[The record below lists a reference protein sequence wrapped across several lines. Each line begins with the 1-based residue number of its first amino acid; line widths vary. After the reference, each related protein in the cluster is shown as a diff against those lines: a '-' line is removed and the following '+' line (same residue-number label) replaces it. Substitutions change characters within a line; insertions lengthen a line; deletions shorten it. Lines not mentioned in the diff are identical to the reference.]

1 MEHSA
6 LQTRFLLTIVGDDRP
21 GLTRA
26 LSAALFEAGGNW
38 LEGHLSRLGG
48 KFVGAILVDLPPER
62 TADLNA
68 RLTAESAGLKV
79 EFHPVAED
87 RDSAEA
93 VTLSLTSA
101 DRPGIVH
108 ELSLI
113 LARLGANIVELETS
127 AEDGA
132 WQGNPIFRATA
143 RLTLPAGLS
152 HAALQEAL
160 EQLSGDLIVELE
172 PA

>member
-1 MEHSA
+1 MILH
-6 LQTRFLLTIVGDDRP
+6 TRVLLTVVGDDRP

-26 LSAALFEAGGNW
+26 LSAAIFESGGNW
-38 LEGHLSRLGG
+38 LEGNLSRLGG
-48 KFVGAILVDLPPER
+48 KFVGAILVDLPAER
-62 TADLNA
+62 SADLRA
-68 RLTAESAGLKV
+68 RLAADSAGLQV
-79 EFHPVAED
+79 EIHPVGED
-87 RDSAEA
+87 KTTAEA

-108 ELSLI
+108 ELSLV

-143 RLTLPAGLS
+143 RLTLPAGLT

-160 EQLSGDLIVELE
+160 EQLSGDLMVELE

>member
-1 MEHSA
+1 MQSNY
-6 LQTRFLLTIVGDDRP
+6 LLTVVGDDRP

-26 LSAALFEAGGNW
+26 LSAALFDVGGNW

-48 KFVGAILVDLPPER
+48 KFAGAILIALP
-62 TADLNA
+62 TGHAADFTDRLA
-68 RLTAESAGLKV
+68 RENTGLQFELHAAGEESEGGETV
-79 EFHPVAED
+79 
-87 RDSAEA
+87 S
-93 VTLSLTSA
+93 LSLTSA

-127 AEDGA
+127 ADDGA
-132 WQGNPIFRATA
+132 WQGNPIFRASA

-152 HAALQEAL
+152 HAALQSEL